1 MKLLPYLL
9 AVGYFFRSDTY
20 ITITQK
26 GEDLSKEFLNGYRFG
41 RVQNELTYTS
51 LEALIFNQIII
62 KESIEQNITTLDTLR
77 IMSKYAKDDGSVMS
91 AI

>member
-1 MKLLPYLL
+1 M
-9 AVGYFFRSDTY
+9 
-20 ITITQK
+20 
-26 GEDLSKEFLNGYRFG
+26 
-41 RVQNELTYTS
+41 TYTS

-77 IMSKYAKDDGSVMS
+77 IMSKYAKEDGSVMS